1 MVTGSDL
8 AQSQQAIDLA
18 KRYPGRCYATV
29 GVHPCAANSFEEED
43 EGGRGGGGGEALLE
57 TLEAVAR
64 EGVRG
69 VGWWRLGRLGWIL
82 IGWGWWG
89 GRCRRGGLGGRSRLR
104 LRYVFCVFSFSF
116 SFLGLKWAAFS
127 LCASSR
133 RPVGF
138 TVLTVPA
145 YFEEEKKERERIVL
159 SYFVSC

>member
-1 MVTGSDL
+1 MRVGEGEGEG
-8 AQSQQAIDLA
+8 
-18 KRYPGRCYATV
+18 KRCWR
-29 GVHPCAANSFEEED
+29 SWRRWR
-43 EGGRGGGGGEALLE
+43 GRGCG
-57 TLEAVAR
+57 
-64 EGVRG
+64 G

-89 GRCRRGGLGGRSRLR
+89 GRCRRGGLGGRWRLR

-116 SFLGLKWAAFS
+116 SFFALKWAAFS